1 MQPDP
6 IDATF
11 DWNPELLDTPAE
23 TLADRFGV
31 SLATAQRIVEWHEA
45 ELASVED
52 RHSHA
57 ASAGHLHRILAWL
70 LGPGDAKAKAVA
82 LCFAADLQPLIGW
95 HNLSDAAADL
105 GTTSANLSKL
115 QTEIQA
121 WLALPET
128 QWNKTKYRFKQ
139 SNQPILKEMPTVERV
154 AQSFRRWVQRVDVEK
169 LTADQK
175 GRIIASLS
183 EIVLFSQGLEE
194 Q

>member
-1 MQPDP
+1 MQP
-6 IDATF
+6 A
-11 DWNPELLDTPAE
+11 DWTPEDLDTPAE
-23 TLADRFGV
+23 QLAERFGV
-31 SLATAQRIVEWHEA
+31 PVATAQRMAEWHQA
-45 ELASVED
+45 ELANHVE
-52 RHSHA
+52 RTSSA
-57 ASAGHLHRILAWL
+57 ASAAHLHRILAWM

-95 HNLSDAAADL
+95 NNLSEAATDL
-105 GTTSANLSKL
+105 GMTSANLSKL

-169 LTADQK
+169 LTVDQK
-175 GRIIASLS
+175 ERIIGSLA
-183 EIVLFSQGLEE
+183 EIVLFSQSLEE

>member
-11 DWNPELLDTPAE
+11 VWTPEQLDTPAE

-31 SLATAQRIVEWHEA
+31 SLATAQRIVDWHEA

-52 RHSHA
+52 SHSHA

-128 QWNKTKYRFKQ
+128 QWNKTKYKFQQ
-139 SNQPILKEMPTVERV
+139 SNPPILKEMPTVERV
-154 AQSFRRWVQRVDVEK
+154 AHSFRRWHQRVDVSK
-169 LTADQK
+169 LTPDQIT
-175 GRIIASLS
+175 RIINSLS
-183 EIVLFSQGLEE
+183 EIVRFTQSLTAQ
-194 Q
+194 

>member
-1 MQPDP
+1 MQP
-6 IDATF
+6 A
-11 DWNPELLDTPAE
+11 DWTPEDLDTPAE
-23 TLADRFGV
+23 QLAERFGV
-31 SLATAQRIVEWHEA
+31 SVFTAAEILRWHEA
-45 ELASVED
+45 EQLLHVE
-52 RHSHA
+52 RTSSA
-57 ASAGHLHRILAWL
+57 ASAAHLHRILAWM

-95 HNLSDAAADL
+95 HNLSEAATDL
-105 GTTSANLSKL
+105 GMTSANLSKL

-175 GRIIASLS
+175 ERIIASLA

>member
-1 MQPDP
+1 MQP
-6 IDATF
+6 A
-11 DWNPELLDTPAE
+11 DWTPEDLDTPAE
-23 TLADRFGV
+23 QLAERFGIPI
-31 SLATAQRIVEWHEA
+31 ATAQRMADWHQA
-45 ELASVED
+45 ELANHVE
-52 RHSHA
+52 RTSSA
-57 ASAGHLHRILAWL
+57 ASAAHLHRILAWM

-95 HNLSDAAADL
+95 HNLSEAATDL
-105 GTTSANLSKL
+105 GMTSANLSKL

-154 AQSFRRWVQRVDVEK
+154 AQSFRRWVQRVDVKK

-175 GRIIASLS
+175 ERIIASLS
-183 EIVLFSQGLEE
+183 EIVLFSQSLEE